1 MNKKIRECGSIEE
14 AIKICIDHNV
24 LKDYLDHNGSEV
36 CNMLYT
42 EFNLNGQ
49 EVPHLLG
56 GGMNCPSAARLTFS
70 LTYGFVYAMFEIK
83 R

>member
-1 MNKKIRECGSIEE
+1 MGNSVNKE
-14 AIKICIDHNV
+14 A
-24 LKDYLDHNGSEV
+24 
-36 CNMLYT
+36 
-42 EFNLNGQ
+42 FNLKGQ

-70 LTYGFVYAMFEIK
+70 LTYVSVYACL